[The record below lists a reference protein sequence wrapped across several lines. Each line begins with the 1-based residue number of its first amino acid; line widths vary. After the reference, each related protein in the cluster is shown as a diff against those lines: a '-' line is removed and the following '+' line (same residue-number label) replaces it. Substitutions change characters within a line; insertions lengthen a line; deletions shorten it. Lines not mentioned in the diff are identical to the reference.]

1 VHSREHGCR
10 SITRMEADFRYYP
23 SAEIQEDAEPHLI
36 EQVILNLVTNV
47 SEAMRGVTGDK
58 VIELS
63 TVNSNDLI
71 VITVTD
77 TGPGIPISQQSKIFD
92 PFYTTKINSSGI
104 GLSICHRIILDH
116 GGTLKLNST
125 QNRGAQFTIE
135 LPQNNQKKP
144 YQKKPYHQKKP
155 YQKKPYQKKPYQKKP

>member
-1 VHSREHGCR
+1 MVVA
-10 SITRMEADFRYYP
+10 IFRL
-23 SAEIQEDAEPHLI
+23 DLI
-36 EQVILNLVTNV
+36 EQVILNLVTNAA
-47 SEAMRGVTGDK
+47 EAMRGFPGNK

-77 TGPGIPISQQSKIFD
+77 TGPGIPSARQSKIFD

-116 GGTLKLNST
+116 GGTLKLQSSKNS
-125 QNRGAQFTIE
+125 GARFTIE
-135 LPQNNQKKP
+135 LPMDKRKE
-144 YQKKPYHQKKP
+144 
-155 YQKKPYQKKPYQKKP
+155 